1 MIRYFFHNEMNRSVV
16 GKSSVKL
23 AFLCSSLWVSSAFAQ
38 GTTMSLSAGGKAQNV
53 PASTGTADT
62 ADVNLDNRP
71 TMIGQTAPTD
81 EKMLVLGHHYSD
93 GVTRRAIGGGLMVK
107 EDAPKS
113 KSTIT
118 RDYIEKQTPGLNPMQ
133 LIALLPG
140 VNATDSDPMG
150 LTGGH
155 TSVRGMNENSM
166 GYTLEGFPLN
176 DIGSYAVYP
185 QEIVDSENLSS
196 IQVAQGSADLDSPTV
211 SASGGVVNM
220 YLIDPTEKMGGR
232 ADFSYGSY
240 NAVRGFARF
249 DTGLMGNSGTRAYF
263 SFSDTHEEMWRGP
276 GDESKLHGEMKVVK
290 EWGKGNRMSLV
301 VVGNQLNNYSQ
312 PSVSMASWNK
322 YGIGVPGAI
331 DGSPSGT
338 PANTVYNSVMTGNPK
353 IDQYYYKNR
362 INPFTNIYISA
373 PSHFNLGSHLSLT
386 ETPYFWYGY
395 GNGGGAYSENMT
407 RMSYGSQ
414 TMSGT
419 INGQSAGNTNVVL
432 YNPSITRTYRPG
444 AVTKLTWTAG
454 INRLMVGYWFEYSYQ
469 RQTSP
474 YSALNADGTP
484 VNEYGDGANLI
495 LANGQ
500 VAQYRDTLTR
510 TIINTPFIGDSIS
523 LFHNRLT
530 IDAGLKYSI
539 ITRDG
544 RNYLPD
550 TSTGTVINQTYRE
563 ALPTMAF
570 RYKVDSKNQLFFSV
584 ATNYRVPM
592 NSSLYDSGAYYA
604 GSGYSNHAATGL
616 KPEVSISEEFGWRY
630 QGKLINTSLT
640 YFHYNFTNRLFTQT
654 IVDPHNM
661 GDYYTT
667 SINGGGETT
676 NGVDFEIGTRPIYN
690 IRPYFSAEYI
700 DARNDSNL
708 AAQTRGVSALLPTK
722 GKFAP
727 QTPRYQFG
735 LGLDYDN
742 GGIFGNF
749 SLKYVAKQYSTF
761 MNDEAVPSYVRM
773 NIGVGYRF
781 KSWGLFKSPTIKLNL
796 SNITNNHYL
805 NYASGIETNAQTAIA
820 MNGKSVKGYVP
831 TYGIASPFSAIFSMS
846 SGF

>member
-1 MIRYFFHNEMNRSVV
+1 MSKLFLRNRTHRPSLA
-16 GKSSVKL
+16 KCNIKL
-23 AFLCSSLWVSSAFAQ
+23 ALVCSTLWISSAFAQ
-38 GTTMSLSAGGKAQNV
+38 SDVVSSSKVSQKNGTQK
-53 PASTGTADT
+53 TAVNTDSSNN
-62 ADVNLDNRP
+62 ADVNVGNRP
-71 TMIGQTAPTD
+71 SMIGQTAPTD
-81 EKMLVLGHHYSD
+81 EKMVVLGHHYTD

-113 KSTIT
+113 KSTVT

-155 TSVRGMNENSM
+155 TSVRGMNESSM

-185 QEIVDSENLSS
+185 QEIVDSENLYS

-220 YLIDPTEKMGGR
+220 YMIDPKEKMGGR
-232 ADFSYGSY
+232 ADFTYGSF
-240 NAVRGFARF
+240 NTVRGFARF

-263 SFSDTHEEMWRGP
+263 SFSDTHEDEWRGP
-276 GDESKLHGEMKVVK
+276 GNESKIHGEMKVVK
-290 EWGKGNRMSLV
+290 EWGKDNRVSFV
-301 VVGNQLNNYSQ
+301 VVGNQLDNYGT
-312 PSVSMASWNK
+312 PTTTMASWNK
-322 YGIGVPGAI
+322 YGIGVMGGPVS
-331 DGSPSGT
+331 GSP
-338 PANTVYNSVMTGNPK
+338 PNTVYNSIYTGNTSANTN
-353 IDQYYYKNR
+353 YYKLHP
-362 INPFTNIYISA
+362 NPFTNIYISA
-373 PSHFNLGSHLSLT
+373 PSRFNLGHNMTLT
-386 ETPYFWYGY
+386 ETPYFWYGF
-395 GNGGGAYSENMT
+395 GNGGGAYWENMNS
-407 RMSYGSQ
+407 MSYGSQ

-419 INGQSAGNTNVVL
+419 IGGKNYGNTLL

-444 AVTKLTWTAG
+444 AVTKWTWTSG
-454 INRLMVGYWFEYSYQ
+454 INRLMIGYWFEYSYQ
-469 RQTSP
+469 RQTAP
-474 YSALNADGTP
+474 YSLIAADGSPESEWGT
-484 VNEYGDGANLI
+484 GDNLI

-550 TSTGTVINQTYRE
+550 TSTGRVIDQTYRE

-570 RYKVDSKNQLFFSV
+570 RYKVDNKNQLFFSV

-616 KPEVSISEEFGWRY
+616 NPEISISEEFGWRY
-630 QGKLINTSLT
+630 QGKLINTSVT
-640 YFHYNFTNRLFTQT
+640 YFHYNFTNRLFSQT
-654 IVDPHNM
+654 ITDPNNPS
-661 GDYYTT
+661 DYYST

-700 DARNDSNL
+700 DARTDSNL
-708 AAQTRGVSALLPTK
+708 AASASGVDALLPTK

-735 LGLDYDN
+735 FGLDYDN

-761 MNDEAVPSYVRM
+761 MDDQNIPAYVRM

-805 NYASGIETNAQTAIA
+805 NYASGVESNANYATA
-820 MNGKSVKGYVP
+820 MNGQSVKGYAP
-831 TYGIASPFSAIFSMS
+831 TYTIASPFSAIFSMS